1 MAPRKAKPIDKPILK
16 RKLPMIKVE
25 TLPNGYALRFD
36 GMKNQG
42 YMYFSPAKLLEG
54 FMLHIGLDMT
64 EELDIETMQDF
75 IVAATQ
81 WNDNKKCVKEI
92 ERLNADLKSLGY
104 NRMIIANKL
113 IAERKRLL
121 TLRDAVNKMATKYK
135 GLKDLHQNLLGLT
148 KNYSKLNEYTLGNFT
163 FKGEKIE
170 AIEDLD
176 DDEDGE
182 GEE

>member
-1 MAPRKAKPIDKPILK
+1 MAPRKAKPIEKPILK

-36 GMKNQG
+36 GMKNDG
-42 YMYFSPAKLLEG
+42 YMYFTPAKLLEG

-81 WNDNKKCVKEI
+81 WNDNKKCIGEI
-92 ERLNADLKSLGY
+92 ERLNAELKSLAY

-113 IAERKRLL
+113 IMERKRLL
-121 TLRDAVNKMATKYK
+121 TLRDAISKMATKYK
-135 GLKDLHQNLLGLT
+135 GLKDIHQGMLGTIKLFT
-148 KNYSKLNEYTLGNFT
+148 KLNEYKLSDFT
-163 FKGEKIE
+163 FNGQKI
-170 AIEDLD
+170 
-176 DDEDGE
+176 
-182 GEE
+182 